1 MHFGSLVRSDS
12 RCSRAC
18 AHVTS
23 VSCKMSSRKVLI
35 VLALGLL
42 IGLAVSQETNKE
54 IDCTPTDGW
63 RVVFSSRND
72 GGVPE
77 NVVFTTITGPR
88 FAGNPTEE
96 EKQAFFKN
104 FADTLGREI
113 SVSIVVVALA
123 MGNLVASSV
132 ARESPAIFPSNS
144 PG

>member
-1 MHFGSLVRSDS
+1 
-12 RCSRAC
+12 
-18 AHVTS
+18 
-23 VSCKMSSRKVLI
+23 MSSRKVLI
-35 VLALGLL
+35 NLALGLFV
-42 IGLAVSQETNKE
+42 GLAVSQETNKE

-104 FADTLGREI
+104 FADTLGRDI
-113 SVSIVVVALA
+113 SVSIVVVARDDLWT
-123 MGNLVASSV
+123 GYGYLVASSV
-132 ARESPAIFPSNS
+132 ARESPAIFPSNAV
-144 PG
+144 PNIK